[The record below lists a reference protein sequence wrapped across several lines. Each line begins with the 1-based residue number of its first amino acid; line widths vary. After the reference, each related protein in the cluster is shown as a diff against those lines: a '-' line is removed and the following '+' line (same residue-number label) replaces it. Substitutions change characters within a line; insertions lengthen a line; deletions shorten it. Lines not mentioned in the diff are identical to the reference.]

1 MSVDQQ
7 AKGRRIVLVII
18 IATLSLCAVVTVTYW
33 LQRGSERLAS
43 QLGRFV
49 LTVILSLNL
58 YRGAVWARWV
68 AIVLFL
74 FGGGIGLASL
84 LDLRRFSG
92 AALLLAAMCL
102 TYIGSA
108 LALLALP
115 SVRAHF
121 GIRVRAAAGSHQQP
135 RRVPRTLDVQQAD
148 GLSDPREGRP

>member
-1 MSVDQQ
+1 M
-7 AKGRRIVLVII
+7 VLAII

-43 QLGRFV
+43 QLVRFA

-74 FGGGIGLASL
+74 FGGGIGLTSL
-84 LDLRRFSG
+84 LELRRFSG
-92 AALLLAAMCL
+92 AALLLAAMSL

-121 GIRVRAAAGSHQQP
+121 GIGVRPAAGPHQQP